1 LRRNRPRWPLNKV
14 AALSRKW
21 SDLRPTVVP
30 PRPNVEEP
38 IETVVLRLSGTADG
52 RRLFEYLM
60 EKALEP
66 VPVNVSEAQLRE
78 ADGVRRMVQALRQM
92 TVIVQV

>member
-1 LRRNRPRWPLNKV
+1 
-14 AALSRKW
+14 
-21 SDLRPTVVP
+21 VVP

-38 IETVVLRLSGTADG
+38 IETVVLRLSSTPDG

-92 TVIVQV
+92 TVIVQA

>member
-1 LRRNRPRWPLNKV
+1 M
-14 AALSRKW
+14 
-21 SDLRPTVVP
+21 
-30 PRPNVEEP
+30 
-38 IETVVLRLSGTADG
+38 LRLSGTADG